1 MDTTQLHCLTSAI
14 QAVLPI
20 SLQKVRANHIIAPVS
35 RLSDELVLRIVSHLG
50 PLTQLRLE
58 RTNSRTHKLCI
69 ASNSDSLLWRSRVH
83 RRWTWSVNTH
93 WKSWRAAWELL
104 YCATLVHHDGPM
116 PMHSWTVPRQKTLSA
131 FFGGSMH
138 RASGQQ
144 GQLDFVAKVEEL
156 AQSNEQRDATARS
169 QDSIKCEEM
178 GSFLVDGRPVS
189 SGYSIVHLQPRLHGY
204 DGWRLQFD
212 LSISGAI
219 ICAVCVFSSV
229 CLWDCCCCDIA
240 VVAAVL
246 RRLPPGTRG
255 GLIGVSRKVG
265 QWGCKRCNHG
275 GLYSD
280 RCKCVCPGQLD
291 FWCFDI
297 GHCLWGYKDHWC
309 HIALPDWHHPD
320 GEQPFSTLEG
330 STSPSGSIQSME
342 LVVDAA
348 RGVLTLFISGTV
360 VGRISDPQ
368 GFGAQPLS
376 FFTAFSPNGD
386 PDLYDLMDPKS
397 LLVLRQIEPLTH
409 PFGSSCPDTDNDLSV
424 AQ

>member
-1 MDTTQLHCLTSAI
+1 MSAEGLKDSLKALLRSGVIDTLDTTQLHSLASAI

-20 SLQKVRANHIIAPVS
+20 PLQKVRANHSIAPVS
-35 RLSDELVLRIVSHLG
+35 RLSDELVLRICSHVG

-58 RTNSRTHKLCI
+58 RTNSRAHKLCI

-83 RRWTWSVNTH
+83 KRWTWAVNTD

-116 PMHSWTVPRQKTLSA
+116 PMHAWTVPRQKTLSA
-131 FFGGSMH
+131 FFGGAMH
-138 RASGQQ
+138 RAGGHQSC
-144 GQLDFVAKVEEL
+144 QLDFVAKVEEL
-156 AQSNEQRDATARS
+156 AQSNEQREATARS

-178 GSFLVDGRPVS
+178 GNFVVDGRPVS
-189 SGYSIVHLQPRLHGY
+189 NGYSIVHLQPRLHGY

-212 LSISGAI
+212 LSISG
-219 ICAVCVFSSV
+219 
-229 CLWDCCCCDIA
+229 
-240 VVAAVL
+240 
-246 RRLPPGTRG
+246 TRG

-265 QWGCKRCNHG
+265 QWGCKRCNRG

-309 HIALPDWHHPD
+309 HIALPDWENPD
-320 GEQPFSTLEG
+320 DEQPFSTLQG
-330 STSPSGSIQSME
+330 SLSPSGSIQSIE
-342 LVVDAA
+342 LVVDAT
-348 RGVLTLFISGTV
+348 RGILTLFISGTM

-376 FFTAFSPNGD
+376 FFTAFSPNGN
-386 PDLYDLMDPKS
+386 PDLYEMMDPKS
-397 LLVLRQIEPLTH
+397 QLVLRQIEPLTH
-409 PFGSSCPDTDNDLSV
+409 PFGSCCPDVDNDLIEV
-424 AQ
+424 